1 VAALELWEHVSNL
14 VKFKT
19 GKGISDPVIF
29 LRQPI

>member
-1 VAALELWEHVSNL
+1 MGVAALELWEHVSNL

-29 LRQPI
+29 